1 MSWKCGCGSGG
12 GIERR
17 DFLRWAAFGGAAV
30 AAGGAREPAAA
41 AGAAG
46 AFELEEATIADLGA
60 AMGEGRL
67 SAEALAEAYLRRIET
82 LDRRGPRVNSV
93 IEINPDALAQARA
106 LDLERRQGRVRGALH
121 GIPILLKDNLD
132 TADRML
138 STAGSLALADAPSPR
153 EAFVVSRLREAGAVL
168 LGKANLSE
176 WANFRSTHSTSGWSA
191 RGGLTRNP
199 YVLDRNPC
207 GSSSGSAAAVAANL
221 AAAAVGTETD
231 GSIVCPATANGVV
244 GVKPTVGLA
253 GRSGITPISH
263 TQDTPGPLARSVRD
277 AAILLGALAGEDPA
291 DPATAAGRGRV
302 HADYTRFLDPAGLA
316 GARLGVGRNYFGFHD
331 GVDRLMEEAIAAL
344 KAAGA
349 EIVDP
354 AEVPNTDKYGDAEY
368 EVLLYEFKA
377 DLAAY
382 LAARSAPVRTL
393 AELVEFNERHRD
405 REMAFFG
412 QEIFLAAEKK
422 GPLTDAAYLE
432 ALATCRKY
440 SREEGLDAVLAK
452 HRLDAVVAPTGGPAW
467 TTDLL
472 NGDHYTGGSSS
483 AAAVAGYPSVSVPA
497 GFLGGLPVGISFIG
511 AAWSEPVL
519 LRLAFAYEQ
528 ATRHRRAP
536 RFLPTAELGV

>member
-30 AAGGAREPAAA
+30 AAGAAREPAAA

-153 EAFVVSRLREAGAVL
+153 EAFVVSRLRAAGAVL